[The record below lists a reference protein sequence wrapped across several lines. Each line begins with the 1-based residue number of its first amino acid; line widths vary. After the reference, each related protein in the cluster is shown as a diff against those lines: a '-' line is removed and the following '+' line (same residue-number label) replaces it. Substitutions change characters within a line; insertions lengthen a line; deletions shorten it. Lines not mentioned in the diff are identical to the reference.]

1 MGHPDG
7 AHTHGGGSGLGPVL
21 LVILAVVLLGPPAV
35 AAAGELLNLI
45 VIVAA
50 AIVGLAAAG
59 ELLNL
64 IVIVAAAI
72 VGLAAAAVVALVAS
86 RVHRRRAGAAARVSL
101 PALPTPPALQA
112 RAEPRPAIERPAE
125 VHLHFHGVPAEDV
138 AAIIERHSQDE

>member
-35 AAAGELLNLI
+35 
-45 VIVAA
+45 
-50 AIVGLAAAG
+50 AAAG